1 MFIWSPPYRWLLR
14 LLLCV
19 CCMSFPAVSKPI
31 LCFISKTF
39 LTLLYLNERNLTF
52 FHFICT
58 QYSISKAVV
67 SIKKSNISFK
77 FGKQHLVSFM
87 FYMHLRLIRR
97 GPLSIVPTQNIQ
109 SVVLKS
115 SSMDVHLC
123 KLLDLDSISNSST
136 SVINLFHKT

>member
-1 MFIWSPPYRWLLR
+1 MCLL
-14 LLLCV
+14 
-19 CCMSFPAVSKPI
+19 
-31 LCFISKTF
+31 
-39 LTLLYLNERNLTF
+39 
-52 FHFICT
+52 H
-58 QYSISKAVV
+58 VV
-67 SIKKSNISFK
+67 SCSIKTYSLFYFKNVFNSFVFERTEPYIFSFHLYAVFYFKSCRFNKKSNISFK

-97 GPLSIVPTQNIQ
+97 GPLGIVPTQNIQ

-123 KLLDLDSISNSST
+123 KLLDLDSISNSSA